1 MLVYVLLHGEK
12 FPVVMTNNSHQGLS
26 ITWLWRVLYMHNK
39 SFRNKGNPLLFA
51 AVCQR
56 YFLPYSRPYGL
67 ACQKPCLFFIHITI
81 FVKVY
86 FWGLFYIQLS
96 FESLN
101 KIHYYF
107 MSCCWYNIDV
117 PVLKMFF
124 GKISPRTFANV
135 TSS

>member
-1 MLVYVLLHGEK
+1 MLVFVLLHGEN
-12 FPVVMTNNSHQGLS
+12 FPVVMTNNSHIGLS

-39 SFRNKGNPLLFA
+39 SFRNKGQVRQNPMLFA

-56 YFLPYSRPYGL
+56 HFLPYSRPYGL
-67 ACQKPCLFFIHITI
+67 ACQKPCLVFIHVFLGVVLYPI
-81 FVKVY
+81 K
-86 FWGLFYIQLS
+86 